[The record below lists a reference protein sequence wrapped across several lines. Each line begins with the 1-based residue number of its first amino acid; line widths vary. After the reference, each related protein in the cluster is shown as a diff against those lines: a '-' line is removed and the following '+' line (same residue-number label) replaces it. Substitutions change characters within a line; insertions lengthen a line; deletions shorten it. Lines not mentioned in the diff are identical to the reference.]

1 MKPLVRSLSS
11 PPIFDF
17 LLFSHSL
24 FPVAVEAVMSG
35 VLTAKLMP
43 LAFNISP
50 GLLESHGGS
59 CPQALIRDQLIL
71 LKS

>member
-1 MKPLVRSLSS
+1 MKTSCSRLPFFNPL
-11 PPIFDF
+11 
-17 LLFSHSL
+17 
-24 FPVAVEAVMSG
+24 AVEAVMTR
-35 VLTAKLMP
+35 VLKAKLMP

-59 CPQALIRDQLIL
+59 CPQALIRDQLTL